1 MKSSLFMVGGARD
14 PGAVLDSRISNSTP
28 LSEATGGN
36 PGATGLV
43 PRADHQHPR
52 QTSTTTQS
60 STANGLTT
68 VMFTRFFNKEPGAT
82 CMVIETAVNGPTTFT
97 VRKWLRGD
105 GADWVEGSDQT
116 VEANQI
122 KGCVFYAYRHRSLP
136 TLNLSGILL
145 IGPLL
150 TALGVINNFAPY
162 APLEAGVKFSAI
174 VVASSQQ

>member
-1 MKSSLFMVGGARD
+1 MRPGAFTVGGPKPLSAF
-14 PGAVLDSRISNSTP
+14 ISSATP

-36 PGATGLV
+36 PGAMGLV
-43 PRADHQHPR
+43 PHADHQHPR
-52 QTSTTTQS
+52 LTSTTTQS

-68 VMFTRFFNKEPGAT
+68 VMFTRFFNKEPGST
-82 CMVIETAVNGPTTFT
+82 CTVIEVAVNGPATFT
-97 VRKWLRGD
+97 VRKWLRAD
-105 GADWVEGSDQT
+105 GADWAPTDDQT

-174 VVASSQQ
+174 IVASSQA